1 MKKTKNILMA
11 EYVISVI
18 ISLMI
23 VILFETDLFADLKGL
38 YTGSKQEEFILLTV
52 MELVTVSVIPL
63 SLKIMKIKRIKSYL
77 TSDSALAPEHLLKI
91 GSFRMFMLALPLV
104 ANILLYYLY
113 WQTTFG
119 YMAIILFFC
128 LFFIYPSSG
137 RCESETAAEN

>member
-11 EYVISVI
+11 EYVISVM

-23 VILFETDLFADLKGL
+23 VILFETDQFADLKGL
-38 YTGSKQEEFILLTV
+38 YTGFKQEEFILLTV

-91 GSFRMFMLALPLV
+91 GTFRMFMLALPLV

>member
-11 EYVISVI
+11 EYVIFVI

-38 YTGSKQEEFILLTV
+38 YTGFKQEEFILLTI

>member
-38 YTGSKQEEFILLTV
+38 YTGFKQEEFILLTV

-77 TSDSALAPEHLLKI
+77 TSDSALASERLLKI